1 MIQSPFFTQA
11 SLSSSSVIAPNQY
24 LHTMVAKKIV
34 LLAGDHVGPEVVDE
48 AVKVLKAISEA
59 RPSVEF
65 EFQNHLIGGA
75 AIDATGVPLPDE
87 ALAAAKTADA
97 ILLGAVGGPKWGTG
111 DVRPEQGLLKIRKE
125 LNLYANLRPCNF
137 ASDALLKLSPLKPEI
152 VKGTDFTVVREL
164 VGGIYFG
171 ERKEDDGSGFASDTE
186 AYSVPE
192 VQRITRM
199 AAFLALQSNPPLPVW
214 SLDKANVL
222 ASSRLWR
229 KTVEKTIKEEF
240 PQLTLQHQLIDSAA
254 MILVKSPTKL
264 NGVMLTSNMFGDIIS
279 DEASVIPGSL
289 GLLPSASLASL
300 PDKNTAFGLYEP
312 CHGSAPDLDKGLVN
326 PIATILSAAMML
338 KLSLNLVEEG
348 NAVEAAVSRV
358 LDAGVM
364 TGDLGGKS
372 STTEVGDA
380 VAKAVKELLA

>member
-1 MIQSPFFTQA
+1 M
-11 SLSSSSVIAPNQY
+11 SVEKNI
-24 LHTMVAKKIV
+24 LV
-34 LLAGDHVGPEVVDE
+34 LPGDYAGVEIIEE
-48 AVKVLKAISEA
+48 ALKVLKAVEEA
-59 RPSVEF
+59 NPNIMFNLNKR
-65 EFQNHLIGGA
+65 LIGGA
-75 AIDATGVPLPDE
+75 SIDAEGIPISEQTIAE
-87 ALAAAKTADA
+87 AKKSDA
-97 ILLGAVGGPKWGTG
+97 VLLGAVGGPAGKWAGANN
-111 DVRPEQGLLKIRKE
+111 VRPEQGLLQIRKA

-137 ASDALLKLSPLKPEI
+137 VSDELLKLSPLKSEI

-199 AAFLALQSNPPLPVW
+199 AAFLALQHNPPLPIW

-229 KTVEKTIKEEF
+229 KTVTETIEKEF
-240 PQLTLQHQLIDSAA
+240 PTLKLEHQLIDSAA

-264 NGVMLTSNMFGDIIS
+264 NGIIITNNMFGDIIS

-300 PDKNTAFGLYEP
+300 PDTNNAFGLYEP
-312 CHGSAPDLDKGLVN
+312 CHGSAPDLPKGKVN

-338 KLSLNLVEEG
+338 RLSLNLTKEAD
-348 NAVEAAVSRV
+348 AVEQAVK
-358 LDAGVM
+358 LTIDNGIA
-364 TGDLGGKS
+364 TGDLGGKN
-372 STTEVGDA
+372 STSEVGDEI
-380 VAKAVKELLA
+380 AKQVKAILSA

>member
-1 MIQSPFFTQA
+1 MSQPELKKAKT
-11 SLSSSSVIAPNQY
+11 SS
-24 LHTMVAKKIV
+24 KKTIV
-34 LLAGDHVGPEVVDE
+34 VLPGDHVGSEVTAE
-48 AVKVLKAISEA
+48 ALKVLNALSAIDS
-59 RPSVEF
+59 SIEF
-65 EFQNHLIGGA
+65 EFQHHLIGGA
-75 AIDATGVPLPDE
+75 AIDATGVPLPAE
-87 ALAAAKTADA
+87 ALAAAKAADA
-97 ILLGAVGGPKWGTG
+97 VLLGAVGGPKWGTG
-111 DVRPEQGLLKIRKE
+111 TVRPEQGLLEIRKE

-137 ASDALLKLSPLKPEI
+137 ASESLLELSPLKSHI

-171 ERKEDDGSGFASDTE
+171 ERVEDDGSGFASDTE

-199 AAFLALQSNPPLPVW
+199 AAFLALQSNPPLPIW

-229 KTVEKTIKEEF
+229 KTVTATLEAEF
-240 PQLTLQHQLIDSAA
+240 PQLSFQHQLIDSAA

-264 NGVMLTSNMFGDIIS
+264 NGIIITSNMFGDIIS

-300 PDKNTAFGLYEP
+300 PDTNTAFGLYEP
-312 CHGSAPDLDKGLVN
+312 CHGSAPDLAPGLVN

-338 KLSLNLVEEG
+338 RLSLDLSKEAD
-348 NAVEAAVSRV
+348 AVEAAVKKA
-358 LDAGVM
+358 LDSGIM

-372 STTEVGDA
+372 STQEVGDA
-380 VAKAVKELLA
+380 VVKFLQEILA

>member
-1 MIQSPFFTQA
+1 MST
-11 SLSSSSVIAPNQY
+11 VKN
-24 LHTMVAKKIV
+24 IV
-34 LLAGDHVGPEVVDE
+34 LLPGDHVGPEIVDE
-48 AVKVLKAISEA
+48 AVKVLKVIEEVK
-59 RPSVEF
+59 SVKFNF
-65 EFQNHLIGGA
+65 ENHLIGGA
-75 AIDATGVPLPDE
+75 SIDATGEPITQA
-87 ALAAAKTADA
+87 ALDASKKADA
-97 ILLGAVGGPKWGTG
+97 VLLGAVGGPKWGTG
-111 DVRPEQGLLKIRKE
+111 SVRPEQGLLKIRKE

-137 ASDALLKLSPLKPEI
+137 ASEKLLDLSPLKPEI

-171 ERKEDDGSGFASDTE
+171 ERTEDDGSGFASDTE

-199 AAFLALQSNPPLPVW
+199 AAFMALQHNPPLPIW

-229 KTVEKTIKEEF
+229 KTVQKTIDEEF
-240 PQLTLQHQLIDSAA
+240 PQLKVQHQLIDSAA
-254 MILVKSPTKL
+254 MILVKSPTTL
-264 NGVMLTSNMFGDIIS
+264 NGIVVTSNIFGDIIS

-312 CHGSAPDLDKGLVN
+312 CHGSAPDLPKGKVN
-326 PIATILSAAMML
+326 PLATILSLAMML
-338 KLSLNLVEEG
+338 RLSLDLKDEAEVVEK
-348 NAVEAAVSRV
+348 AVKKV
-358 LDAGVM
+358 LDQGIM
-364 TGDLGGKS
+364 TGDLGGS
-372 STTEVGDA
+372 NSTSEVGDA